1 LAVGI
6 ILAALIGCAI
16 YLLRRRQHRQHRD
29 HTRVSIKWPPADPGF
44 SLSDLPEV
52 PPMRTISIDVR
63 KKPSVVWG
71 PRSSAI
77 AKSSFADLPRPLSTY
92 TPSEPRGIGL
102 AGVGAGGILMD
113 QNVGPFGD
121 LHAVPGRGETT
132 TGLAVTTS
140 QEVVR
145 MRTYSYTPS
154 SPSLYPESMKTA
166 NEDADSLYE
175 REMGISTQD
184 IHVDP
189 SHISKYRP
197 LTPPASVSSGFS
209 SVTPTTKL
217 SRTTRPVWSDGTEIP
232 QLIERQIGVLTRRS
246 LLNVRNPYSDLYM
259 ERRVY
264 L

>member
-1 LAVGI
+1 LAVGV

-16 YLLRRRQHRQHRD
+16 YLLRRRQRRQHRD
-29 HTRVSIKWPPADPGF
+29 HTRVSIKWPPVDPGF

-71 PRSSAI
+71 PRPSSI
-77 AKSSFADLPRPLSTY
+77 AESSFADPPRSLSVH

-102 AGVGAGGILMD
+102 AGVGAGGILID

-121 LHAVPGRGETT
+121 LHAVPERGETT

-166 NEDADSLYE
+166 DEDADSLYE

-184 IHVDP
+184 SHVDP
-189 SHISKYRP
+189 SHISEYRP
-197 LTPPASVSSGFS
+197 LTPPASVSSGSS
-209 SVTPTTKL
+209 SVTSTTRL
-217 SRTTRPVWSDGTEIP
+217 SITTRPVWSEGIEVPSLREP
-232 QLIERQIGVLTRRS
+232 QMGVLTKRS
-246 LLNVRNPYSDLYM
+246 LLNVRNPYSDLYV